1 MGDPTTSESGL
12 GVRLSSVLREFEL
25 EVELEVDPG
34 ASVAL
39 VGPSGAG
46 KSTVLRSIAG
56 LHRPDRG
63 RVTLGERSWLDSEAG
78 IDLPPERRDCGYLF
92 QHYALFPHLNAWR
105 NVAFGL
111 DDIPRSERR
120 PRAIELLRQFGAE
133 ALADAST
140 RDLSGGERQRVAL
153 ARALARDP
161 AVVLLDEPLSA
172 LDSRTAA
179 AAARELGATLARAS
193 APTVLVTHDFT
204 EAALLAREIAVI
216 DRGRIV
222 QRGTAA
228 ELSAKPTSAFVAD
241 FTGATV
247 LLGTARH
254 RTTGTTSV
262 ALDGGGEVVSSESG
276 EGEVGVAV
284 YPWEITLE
292 PAGTEVHG
300 SALNRL
306 EARVVSVTEVGNR
319 ARVGLLASQPLVAEV
334 TGESAHRLRL
344 APGVGVVATW
354 KATATR
360 LVQR

>member
-1 MGDPTTSESGL
+1 MSAKPAGL
-12 GVRLSSVLREFEL
+12 RARMASALREFDL
-25 EVELEVDPG
+25 EVEVEVPPG
-34 ASVAL
+34 ASLAL

-46 KSTVLRSIAG
+46 KSTVLRTIAG

-63 RVTLGERSWLDSEAG
+63 VVSLGDQRWLDLDAG
-78 IDLPPERRDCGYLF
+78 IDLAPERRDCGYLF
-92 QHYALFPHLNAWR
+92 QQYALFPHLNAWR

-111 DDIPRSERR
+111 TGVHRSERR
-120 PRAIELLRQFGAE
+120 ARAVEQLGRFGAA
-133 ALADAST
+133 ALADAPV
-140 RDLSGGERQRVAL
+140 REMSGGERQRVAL
-153 ARALARDP
+153 ARALARGP

-179 AAARELGATLARAS
+179 AAARRLGETLAS
-193 APTVLVTHDFT
+193 TPAPTVLVTHDFA
-204 EAALLAREIAVI
+204 EAALLAQEIAVI
-216 DRGRIV
+216 DRGRII

-247 LLGTARH
+247 LLGTAH
-254 RTTGTTSV
+254 RRSTGTTAI
-262 ALDGGGEVVSSESG
+262 ALDGGGEVVSSDPG
-276 EGEVGVAV
+276 EGHVGIAV
-284 YPWEITLE
+284 YPWEIALE
-292 PAGTEVHG
+292 PAGTDAHG

-306 EARVVSVTEVGNR
+306 EAEVVSVTEVGNR

-334 TGESAHRLRL
+334 TGESSQNLGL
-344 APGVGVVATW
+344 APGTRVIATW